1 MIFLHKARLVILSQP
16 KTGTTALEAALS
28 PRASISVSKPPELKH
43 MSYRGFLKF
52 VAPLIE
58 AQTGLDRADY
68 DVIAVMREPVDW
80 LGSWYRYRTRDEL
93 RKPDNPRAVNFTG
106 NMSFDDFVRD
116 VCRPDDQQPQH
127 ARIKTP
133 SWVALGG
140 RDRIGIDRLFSY
152 EALDAFHDY
161 IVDRTGK
168 PIETKTANVSPKME
182 ISLSPETRE
191 TLKRHFTFE
200 FELHGALAGDGR
212 IPERFRSTS
221 HAFSADEDLSPG
233 V

>member
-16 KTGTTALEAALS
+16 KTGTTALEEVLS

-43 MSYRGFLKF
+43 MSYRGFMKF

-58 AQTGLDRADY
+58 AQTGLDRSDY
-68 DVIAVMREPVDW
+68 EVVAVMREPVDW

-93 RKPDNPRAVNFTG
+93 KKPGNPRSMNFTG

-116 VCRPDDQQPQH
+116 VCQPDGQQPQH
-127 ARIKTP
+127 ARIRTP

-140 RDRIGIDRLFSY
+140 KDWIGIDRLFPY
-152 EALDAFHDY
+152 EALDSFFDY
-161 IVDRTGK
+161 IIDRTGK
-168 PIETKTANVSPKME
+168 PIEAKTANVSPKMD
-182 ISLSPETRE
+182 LALAPEMLAR
-191 TLKRHFTFE
+191 LKQHFAFE
-200 FELHGALAGDGR
+200 FALHGALGSDGR
-212 IPERFRSTS
+212 VPEQFRSGKS
-221 HAFSADEDLSPG
+221 SVPDDLSPG